1 MTWDD
6 YIEDEYI
13 DTPEVEIVEENIYVD
28 EKFIK
33 NKELIR
39 LDLNI
44 IQFPIFSKNT
54 QRKINQV
61 VKYFFNKNRDT
72 YITVSPKAGD
82 YIPGEMEEKVFI
94 ALMEVMKEKH
104 MPQRFVVSAPEL
116 REKLKLN
123 SNNAYTN
130 IIKKSLLRLSET
142 NYNFKNT
149 MYSSELSGI
158 IKEEISTSIL
168 SLRVVNLSLKMNQK
182 YREKVNDKRIK
193 EIYEISI
200 SDHFYKN
207 IIQKGYLVYNSEIL
221 LDISSTT
228 ARTVYMLIEKIRFQ
242 NLYLKL
248 DTMFLIKRIPL
259 KYDKKN
265 ISRTIKTLENALN
278 ELVEKNLILDFKFIK
293 ESTWEKS
300 EIEINFPE
308 SSNLEK
314 QERFYED
321 RNDFR
326 KIITLNSISET
337 EHEMLEEREREE
349 ENNLEKSISEIPTI
363 ATEEQIDKILGLL
376 PSRARNL
383 KTMPRTIKDAIEKYG
398 YERVKNSAI
407 YTKKQKADKVRSYFL
422 KTLENNWCEHEE
434 EIVIQSSKIDS
445 KEFLEV
451 NPSKDIPEYNEEVYK
466 EFKNFPEE
474 KQKEIEKNAYQ
485 EYVTQCGM
493 NTKVQQI
500 AFKYSKRKYI
510 CEYLEKHQEK
520 KIEPPNNE
528 IILEKKEVKEIEI
541 EEIRNKIIRTIE
553 LGNMIYFY
561 TDEEKKELFK
571 NILKEVMRLNLKKE
585 LTEEALIEIIGKYI
599 DL

>member
-1 MTWDD
+1 MSWD
-6 YIEDEYI
+6 YLEDEVI
-13 DTPEVEIVEENIYVD
+13 NTPETEIIEEDVIVD

-39 LDLNI
+39 IDLNL

-54 QRKINQV
+54 QRKVNQII
-61 VKYFFNKNRDT
+61 KYYFNKNRDT
-72 YITVSPKAGD
+72 YITVSPIAGD

-94 ALMEVMKEKH
+94 ALMQLMKEKN
-104 MPQRFVVSAPEL
+104 MPQKFIISAPEL
-116 REKLKLN
+116 KEKLKLSN
-123 SNNAYTN
+123 NNAYGN

-142 NYNFKNT
+142 NYKFKNT
-149 MYSSELSGI
+149 MYSSEIGGI
-158 IKEEISTSIL
+158 IGKEISTSIL
-168 SLRVVNLSLKMNQK
+168 SLEIINLSLKINSK
-182 YREKVNDKRIK
+182 YRTKINDKRIK
-193 EIYEISI
+193 EIYKISI

-228 ARTVYMLIEKIRFQ
+228 ARTVYMLVEKIRFH

-259 KYDKKN
+259 KFDKRV
-265 ISRTIKTLENALN
+265 IARTIKTLENAFE
-278 ELVEKNLILDFKFIK
+278 ELVEKNLISSFNFIK

-337 EHEMLEEREREE
+337 EHEMLEEREE

-445 KEFLEV
+445 KEFLEEKS
-451 NPSKDIPEYNEEVYK
+451 SKDIPEYNEEVYK
-466 EFKNFPEE
+466 EFKNIPEE

-485 EYVTQCGM
+485 EYVTQCVM

-520 KIEPPNNE
+520 KIEAPKDESTSP
-528 IILEKKEVKEIEI
+528 ILEKKELDMAEIKSKIVKA
-541 EEIRNKIIRTIE
+541 IE
-553 LGNMIYFY
+553 LGNMLYSY
-561 TDEEKKELFK
+561 TPEEEKNIFK
-571 NILKEVMRLNLKKE
+571 NILIEVMDLLLKKE
-585 LTEEALIEIIGKYI
+585 LTDTALREIIRKYI